1 MSSYLSIYIVPKRTS
16 QEEPKKHIILTAYS
30 RSTEIYEYFSNN
42 LHPTFIGNGKESHY
56 TTITSSDITAIMQD
70 FENDLKKAKDR
81 LVEYEKYAS
90 NNPDYIEDIIDI
102 KEYIHNLQYWK
113 DKASFIM
120 DIINDKDLYNDI
132 EEVCCN
138 ID

>member
-1 MSSYLSIYIVPKRTS
+1 MSSYLSIYIVPKRVS
-16 QEEPKKHIILTAYS
+16 SEEPKKHIILTAYS
-30 RSTEIYEYFSNN
+30 RSTEIYEYFNNN
-42 LHPTFIGNGKESHY
+42 LHPTFIGNSKESCY
-56 TTITSSDITAIMQD
+56 TTINSSDITAIMQD
-70 FENDLKKAKDR
+70 FEEDLKKAKDR
-81 LVEYEKYAS
+81 LVEYEKYAG
-90 NNPDYIEDIIDI
+90 NNPNYVEDIIDI

-113 DKASFIM
+113 DKVSFIM

>member
-1 MSSYLSIYIVPKRTS
+1 
-16 QEEPKKHIILTAYS
+16 
-30 RSTEIYEYFSNN
+30 
-42 LHPTFIGNGKESHY
+42 
-56 TTITSSDITAIMQD
+56 MQD
-70 FENDLKKAKDR
+70 FEEDLKKAKDR
-81 LVEYEKYAS
+81 LVEYEKYAG
-90 NNPDYIEDIIDI
+90 NNPNYVEDIIGI

-113 DKASFIM
+113 DKVSFIM

>member
-56 TTITSSDITAIMQD
+56 TAINSSDITAIMQD